1 MKNLSQLSAKELW
14 SMARAARALR
24 KVYNRKEVNL
34 KGMISGLS
42 NTNEIA
48 RAMFAR
54 EIGLTV
60 ACSSTTGICADL
72 DSLDVCEWL
81 LSAITKG
88 RDETLQLL
96 QLLAI
101 DAEKEA
107 CRITNLERWH
117 RVRQINVAEACRE
130 QGLDF
135 TAEEIAAHTVDD
147 GNLDG
152 KISTVIKRMQATR
165 DAIAAEQTADDFRRE
180 GLTETAEQFEREA
193 EKKRGIAW
201 GKISTLALAV
211 VMTVF
216 SHVTP
221 AAANEDDSFQVEAFP
236 KLACQN
242 APDFD
247 VCAARVAQAMS
258 WATQVGS
265 MAGQCDDM
273 AITGSHM
280 NVEMVQKCNQAQ
292 AAREMI
298 QDQFHRM
305 GKQ

>member
-60 ACSSTTGICADL
+60 AYSSTTGHSADL

-165 DAIAAEQTADDFRRE
+165 DAAKAQQQPTAA
-180 GLTETAEQFEREA
+180 
-193 EKKRGIAW
+193 K
-201 GKISTLALAV
+201 ALVNVAQAALVAV
-211 VMTVF
+211 VMLFAVAR
-216 SHVTP
+216 P
-221 AAANEDDSFQVEAFP
+221 AAAADLITERDHAKHLVAVEIQSSADIKTQADKDRFFQLITDSVHAINVKQLAQGMNCQDIEKMMHAKLDAFKVTPTFDYKLFEYIKADCAVE
-236 KLACQN
+236 
-242 APDFD
+242 
-247 VCAARVAQAMS
+247 S
-258 WATQVGS
+258 
-265 MAGQCDDM
+265 
-273 AITGSHM
+273 
-280 NVEMVQKCNQAQ
+280 
-292 AAREMI
+292 
-298 QDQFHRM
+298 
-305 GKQ
+305 GKH